1 MSRYSLCIPSSV
13 IYDTNAYN
21 LQQIT
26 LAAYQIA
33 KVATIYKISEIVVLD
48 IPQESVE
55 VTSSKIKFDDE
66 VAEASDI
73 SLLLATLLQF
83 FITPPYLVKSVF
95 KNSKFNNKF
104 KHALKLPRLTNLPY
118 MNDEF
123 KDFKEGLSI
132 PKKSPKVS
140 KKKLKKIK
148 LTVTKYVNI
157 GKSEPLKLNH
167 DIPINVRVTVD
178 VKNNKIVN
186 PAVAYGSTGDKS
198 SIGYHVRI
206 AKKFLAIFTE
216 CTNEKGYSSTVFVNA
231 GDYFGKYKLENEYK
245 SAADG
250 QVLVLVGNL
259 GQFETAFKL
268 DKLNLSS
275 VDNVRQMF
283 DGELAIPSGVKVE
296 DGALIALTKLIK

>member
-13 IYDTNAYN
+13 IYDSNACN

-26 LAAYQIA
+26 LTAYQIA
-33 KVATIYKISEIVVLD
+33 KVATIYNISEVVVLD
-48 IPQESVE
+48 IPTEAVE
-55 VTSSKIKFDDE
+55 ATSSKIKFDDD
-66 VAEASDI
+66 VAEASEV

-95 KNSKFNNKF
+95 KNSKFKTKF
-104 KHALKLPRLTNLPY
+104 KHALKLPSLTNLPY
-118 MNDEF
+118 MNQEF

-132 PKKSPKVS
+132 PKQSPKVS
-140 KKKLKKIK
+140 KKKQKKIK
-148 LTVTKYVNI
+148 LSVTKYVNI

-167 DIPINVRVTVD
+167 DIPVNVRVTVD

-186 PAVAYGSTGDKS
+186 PLVAYGSTGDKS
-198 SIGYHVRI
+198 SIGFHVRI

-216 CTNEKGYSSTVFVNA
+216 CSNEQGYASTVFVNA
-231 GDYFGKYKLENEYK
+231 GEYFNKYKLENEYK
-245 SAADG
+245 AGAEG

-259 GQFETAFKL
+259 AQFEASFKL

-275 VDNVRQMF
+275 VDNARQMF
-283 DGELAIPSGVKVE
+283 DGELSIPSGVRVE
-296 DGALIALTKLIK
+296 DGAMIALTKLAR